1 MTEVPSDREGGTDMA
16 RKKRQTYSHMVRS
29 MADIQKK
36 IIGEKDRMA
45 EVLASELDY
54 DTALRLGDL
63 SESELRR
70 VARFMFDHIGMF
82 VNLAKL
88 DVPESKRSRDA
99 EDSSVAEGELRYD
112 HAKNC
117 WDIRDAYMF
126 GPDILVAPI
135 CHEKARKRSVY
146 LPSGTFF
153 LHAGT
158 GERYEGGKWY
168 EVEAALDTLPVFLRE
183 GRQEYLAGQI

>member
-1 MTEVPSDREGGTDMA
+1 MA
-16 RKKRQTYSHMVRS
+16 RKKKQTYSDMVRS

-36 IIGEKDRMA
+36 IISEKDRMA

-63 SESELRR
+63 SGSELRR

-117 WDIRDAYMF
+117 WDIRDAETDERIETIHNGRCVEFRDSDGKGWESVKIRMTVSDMWYMMKDGSPVLMF
-126 GPDILVAPI
+126 DGLQVRIHTA
-135 CHEKARKRSVY
+135 KA
-146 LPSGTFF
+146 
-153 LHAGT
+153 
-158 GERYEGGKWY
+158 
-168 EVEAALDTLPVFLRE
+168 
-183 GRQEYLAGQI
+183 

>member
-1 MTEVPSDREGGTDMA
+1 MA
-16 RKKRQTYSHMVRS
+16 RKKRQTYSDMVRS

-36 IIGEKDRMA
+36 IISEKDRMA

-70 VARFMFDHIGMF
+70 VARFMFDHIELF

-88 DVPESKRSRDA
+88 NVPESKRSQDA
-99 EDSSVAEGELRYD
+99 EDGSTVEGELRYD

-117 WDIRDAYMF
+117 WDIRDRETDQLVGKLRDGMCVDFRDADGKGWEPVKIRMTVSDMWYMMKNGSPVLMF
-126 GPDILVAPI
+126 DGLQVRIHTA
-135 CHEKARKRSVY
+135 KA
-146 LPSGTFF
+146 
-153 LHAGT
+153 
-158 GERYEGGKWY
+158 
-168 EVEAALDTLPVFLRE
+168 
-183 GRQEYLAGQI
+183 